1 MKHLPVFRKVIGVL
15 IQKKALVFKRAL
27 NVMHLR
33 VQEAKPYTP
42 CTYLV
47 DIGFDNDMIIILIHV
62 LC

>member
-1 MKHLPVFRKVIGVL
+1 MKQLPVFRKVIWCFDSKEGTS
-15 IQKKALVFKRAL
+15 FKRAL

-33 VQEAKPYTP
+33 VQEGKPYTP

-62 LC
+62 LR

>member
-1 MKHLPVFRKVIGVL
+1 MKQLPVLRKVIRCSDSKEGTS
-15 IQKKALVFKRAL
+15 FKRAL

-47 DIGFDNDMIIILIHV
+47 NIGFDNDMIIILIHV
-62 LC
+62 LR